1 MEPAAHYDKLAGLFA
16 EKIAA
21 VPTDK
26 WDAQSPC
33 PEWKA
38 VDVVTHVS
46 ETPGMF
52 FGFVGQE
59 MGDVP
64 PAEKDPAAAFA
75 STRAKVQAALEDP
88 AIADAEFDGFFGKST
103 FAQAVDRFLC
113 FDLLVHGWDLS
124 RATGI
129 DEQMPGDELD
139 QLEKASANFGD
150 KMRGPQAFGEPL
162 TPPEGADQQTR
173 VLAFLGRK
181 AW

>member
-1 MEPAAHYDKLAGLFA
+1 MEPAAHYDKLAALFA

-21 VPTDK
+21 VPPDK

-38 VDVVTHVS
+38 VDVVRHVA

-52 FGFVGQE
+52 FGFVGKE
-59 MGDVP
+59 MGEVP
-64 PAEKDPAAAFA
+64 PVEKNPAAAFA
-75 STRAKVQAALEDP
+75 YTRAKVLAALEDP
-88 AIADAEFDGFFGKST
+88 ETANAEFEGFLGKST
-103 FAQAVDRFLC
+103 FAAAVDRFLC

-129 DEQMPGDELD
+129 DETIPADELD
-139 QLEKASANFGD
+139 KLEKASAGFGEG
-150 KMRGPQAFGEPL
+150 MRSPQAFGDEV
-162 TPPEGADQQTR
+162 TPPADADQQTR
-173 VLAFLGRK
+173 VLAFPGRK

>member
-1 MEPAAHYDKLAGLFA
+1 MEPAAHYDKLARLFA
-16 EKIAA
+16 GKIAA
-21 VPTDK
+21 VPPDK

-33 PEWKA
+33 AEWKA
-38 VDVVTHVS
+38 VDVVKHVA

-52 FGFVGQE
+52 FGFIGQE
-59 MGDVP
+59 LGEVP
-64 PAEKDPAAAFA
+64 PAEDDPAAAFA

-88 AIADAEFDGFFGKST
+88 AIASIEFEGFLGKST
-103 FAQAVDRFLC
+103 FAAAVDRFLC

-129 DEQMPGDELD
+129 DETIPADELD
-139 QLEKASANFGD
+139 KLEKASAGFGEG
-150 KMRGPQAFGEPL
+150 MRSPQAFGDEL
-162 TPPEGADQQTR
+162 TPPDGADKQTR

>member
-21 VPTDK
+21 VPPDR
-26 WDAQSPC
+26 WDAQTPC

-38 VDVVTHVS
+38 LDLVKHVS

-52 FGFVGQE
+52 LGFVGE
-59 MGDVP
+59 ELGEL
-64 PAEKDPAAAFA
+64 PAVQDDPAATFA
-75 STRAKVQAALEDP
+75 YARSKIQAALEDP
-88 AIADAEFDGFFGKST
+88 ETANAEFEGFSGKST
-103 FAQAVDRFLC
+103 FAAAVDRFLC

-129 DEQMPGDELD
+129 DETMPAEELGG
-139 QLEKASANFGD
+139 LEKAAEAFGD
-150 KMRGPQAFGEPL
+150 AMRGPGAFGAAL
-162 TPPEGADQQTR
+162 TPPEDADQQTR
-173 VLAFLGRK
+173 LLAFLGRK